1 MGPCSFCLFVCPS
14 YVTWYNGLSACAC
27 YYILYTDSLSWGWI
41 IFISEKSI
49 DIIFS
54 ICSFFNLNT
63 QPRSS
68 CLIQR
73 EYSGERVGNTTPKKQ
88 NSESFSLLAVKKKVW
103 LILIEENQEVWQL
116 RWQLAL
122 FPLYMPVFSHHSVSW
137 LWVRGSTPCLD
148 LGWRMWCDKFVETS

>member
-49 DIIFS
+49 DVIFS
-54 ICSFFNLNT
+54 LCSFFNLNT

-88 NSESFSLLAVKKKVW
+88 NSESFSLLAVKKKSGWFWLKKIRKYDNWGDSWPFSPFTCLFSAITVW
-103 LILIEENQEVWQL
+103 AGCELEGQL
-116 RWQLAL
+116 L
-122 FPLYMPVFSHHSVSW
+122 V
-137 LWVRGSTPCLD
+137 
-148 LGWRMWCDKFVETS
+148 